1 MAINSFLPGGQSS
14 TNVDY
19 GFDNS
24 TFGRIAS
31 LDSFS
36 ASGLMSLFASQP
48 QYIMKAGGGNIAFY
62 SMLELGVEEGSN
74 LPEEPIE
81 KGSFADYNRTINPI
95 TISCRLASQGTPSTL
110 QSTIER
116 LQELKAGTEKITLIT
131 PMMTYENF
139 MLESFDYRKDEHT
152 GHNVLVVDV
161 RLKEIREIEGQKTTS
176 SVTEPEPPP
185 ITDGASADASAGASA
200 DGSCVSAEDC
210 GEVQASYPSSSESSS
225 AESSSSGGNS
235 SVLHDI
241 FGKL

>member
-1 MAINSFLPGGQSS
+1 MAINSFLPGEQSS

-48 QYIMKAGGGNIAFY
+48 QYIIKARSRSGDVAFH
-62 SMLELGVEEGSN
+62 SILELGAEESSN

-110 QSTIER
+110 QSMIER
-116 LQELKAGTEKITLIT
+116 LQELKTGTEKLTFIT
-131 PMMTYENF
+131 PMMTYENL

-185 ITDGASADASAGASA
+185 VTDDASA
-200 DGSCVSAEDC
+200 DGSCVSAEDY

-225 AESSSSGGNS
+225 AESSSSSGGGGSS

>member
-1 MAINSFLPGGQSS
+1 MAINSFLPGERSS
-14 TNVDY
+14 TNIDY

-48 QYIMKAGGGNIAFY
+48 QYIMKAGSGNIAFY
-62 SMLELGVEEGSN
+62 SMLEIGAEESSN

-110 QSTIER
+110 QSMIER
-116 LQELKAGTEKITLIT
+116 LQELKTGTEKLTFIT
-131 PMMTYENF
+131 PMMTYENL

-185 ITDGASADASAGASA
+185 VTDDASA
-200 DGSCVSAEDC
+200 DGSCVSAEDY

-225 AESSSSGGNS
+225 AESSSSSSSGGSS

>member
-1 MAINSFLPGGQSS
+1 MAINSFLPDERSS

-48 QYIMKAGGGNIAFY
+48 QYIIKARSRSGDVAFH
-62 SMLELGVEEGSN
+62 SMLELGAEESSN

-110 QSTIER
+110 QSMIER
-116 LQELKAGTEKITLIT
+116 LQELKTGTEKLTFIT

-139 MLESFDYRKDEHT
+139 MLESFGYRKDEHT

-185 ITDGASADASAGASA
+185 VTDDASA

-210 GEVQASYPSSSESSS
+210 GEVQAGYPSSSESSS
-225 AESSSSGGNS
+225 AESSGGSGGGGSS

>member
-24 TFGRIAS
+24 MFGRIAS

-48 QYIMKAGGGNIAFY
+48 QYVVKAESGDVAFH
-62 SMLELGVEEGSN
+62 SMLEIGADESSN

-81 KGSFADYNRTINPI
+81 AGSFAQYNRVVSPVTL
-95 TISCRLASQGTPSTL
+95 TVRLASQGTPSTL
-110 QSTIER
+110 QAMIER
-116 LQELKAGTEKITLIT
+116 LQELKTGTEKITLIT
-131 PMMTYENF
+131 PMMSYENY

-152 GHNVLVVDV
+152 GHNVLVVDI

-176 SVTEPEPPP
+176 SVTEPDPPP
-185 ITDGASADASAGASA
+185 VTADASA

-225 AESSSSGGNS
+225 ADSESSGRRTSI
-235 SVLHDI
+235 LHDTI
-241 FGKL
+241 GKL

>member
-1 MAINSFLPGGQSS
+1 MAINSFLPGAQSS

-24 TFGRIAS
+24 MFGRIAS

-48 QYIMKAGGGNIAFY
+48 QYIVKAESGDVAFH
-62 SMLELGVEEGSN
+62 SMLEIGADESSN

-81 KGSFADYNRTINPI
+81 AGSFAQYNRVVSPVTL
-95 TISCRLASQGTPSTL
+95 TVRLASQGTPSTL
-110 QSTIER
+110 QAMIER
-116 LQELKAGTEKITLIT
+116 LQELKTGTEKITLIT
-131 PMMTYENF
+131 PMMSYENY

-185 ITDGASADASAGASA
+185 VTDDASA
-200 DGSCVSAEDC
+200 DGSCVSAEDY
-210 GEVQASYPSSSESSS
+210 GEVQAGYPSSDEDSS
-225 AESSSSGGNS
+225 AESSGSDGSS

>member
-24 TFGRIAS
+24 MFGRIAS

-48 QYIMKAGGGNIAFY
+48 QYVVKAESGDVAFH
-62 SMLELGVEEGSN
+62 SMLELGAEESSN

-95 TISCRLASQGTPSTL
+95 TITCRLASQGSPSTL
-110 QSTIER
+110 QSMIER
-116 LQELKAGTEKITLIT
+116 LQELKTGTEKLTFIT
-131 PMMTYENF
+131 PMMSYENF

-152 GHNVLVVDV
+152 GHNVLIVDI

-185 ITDGASADASAGASA
+185 VTEDASA

-210 GEVQASYPSSSESSS
+210 GEVQSYSPSSAESSS
-225 AESSSSGGNS
+225 AESSSGKRS
-235 SVLHDI
+235 SAIHDI
-241 FGKL
+241 FSKF

>member
-24 TFGRIAS
+24 MFGRIAS

-48 QYIMKAGGGNIAFY
+48 QYVVKAESGDVAFH
-62 SMLELGVEEGSN
+62 SMLEISTDESSK

-81 KGSFADYNRTINPI
+81 AGSFAQYNRVVSPVTL
-95 TISCRLASQGTPSTL
+95 TVRLASQGTPSTL
-110 QSTIER
+110 QAMIER
-116 LQELKAGTEKITLIT
+116 LQELKTGTEKITLIT

-152 GHNVLVVDV
+152 GHNVLVVDI

-185 ITDGASADASAGASA
+185 VTADASA

-225 AESSSSGGNS
+225 ADSESSGRRTSI
-235 SVLHDI
+235 LRDTI
-241 FGKL
+241 GKL

>member
-1 MAINSFLPGGQSS
+1 MAINSFLPGAQSS
-14 TNVDY
+14 TNIDY

-24 TFGRIAS
+24 MFGRIAS

-48 QYIMKAGGGNIAFY
+48 QYIVKAESGDVAFH
-62 SMLELGVEEGSN
+62 SMLELGAEESSN

-110 QSTIER
+110 QSMIER
-116 LQELKAGTEKITLIT
+116 LQELKTGTEKLTFIT

-176 SVTEPEPPP
+176 SVTEPEPPV
-185 ITDGASADASAGASA
+185 TDDASA
-200 DGSCVSAEDC
+200 DGSCVCAEDY
-210 GEVQASYPSSSESSS
+210 GEVQAGSPSSDEDSS
-225 AESSSSGGNS
+225 AESSGGGNS
-235 SVLHDI
+235 SILHDI

>member
-1 MAINSFLPGGQSS
+1 MAISSFLPGGQSS
-14 TNVDY
+14 TNIDY
-19 GFDNS
+19 GYDNS
-24 TFGRIAS
+24 VFGRIAS

-48 QYIMKAGGGNIAFY
+48 QYIIKAESGDIAFY
-62 SMLELGVEEGSN
+62 SMLELGSEESSD

-81 KGSFADYNRTINPI
+81 KGSFAEYNRVTKPA
-95 TISCRLASQGTPSTL
+95 TISCRLASQGSPSTL
-110 QSTIER
+110 QSMIER
-116 LQELKAGTEKITLIT
+116 LQELKTGTEKITFIT
-131 PMMTYENF
+131 PMITYENF
-139 MLESFDYRKDEHT
+139 MLESFNYRKDEHT
-152 GHNVLVVDV
+152 GHNVLMVDV

-185 ITDGASADASAGASA
+185 VAADASAN
-200 DGSCVSAEDC
+200 GSCVSAEDC

-225 AESSSSGGNS
+225 AESSSSGGSS

>member
-1 MAINSFLPGGQSS
+1 MAINSFLPGERSS
-14 TNVDY
+14 TNIDY

-24 TFGRIAS
+24 MFGRIAS

-48 QYIMKAGGGNIAFY
+48 QYIVKAESGDVAFH
-62 SMLELGVEEGSN
+62 SMLEIGADESSN

-81 KGSFADYNRTINPI
+81 AGSFAQYNRVVSPVTL
-95 TISCRLASQGTPSTL
+95 TVRLASQGTPSTL
-110 QSTIER
+110 QAMIER
-116 LQELKAGTEKITLIT
+116 LQELKTGTEKITLIT
-131 PMMTYENF
+131 PMMSYENY

-152 GHNVLVVDV
+152 GHNVLVVDI

-185 ITDGASADASAGASA
+185 VTDDASV
-200 DGSCVSAEDC
+200 DGSCVSAEDY
-210 GEVQASYPSSSESSS
+210 GEVQAGSPSSDEDSS
-225 AESSSSGGNS
+225 AESSGSDGSS

>member
-1 MAINSFLPGGQSS
+1 MAINSFLPGAQSS

-24 TFGRIAS
+24 MFGRIAS

-48 QYIMKAGGGNIAFY
+48 QYVVKAESGDVAFH
-62 SMLELGVEEGSN
+62 SMLELGAEESSN

-95 TISCRLASQGTPSTL
+95 TITCRLASQGSPSTL
-110 QSTIER
+110 QSMIER
-116 LQELKAGTEKITLIT
+116 LQELKTGTEKITFIT
-131 PMMTYENF
+131 PMMSYENF

-152 GHNVLVVDV
+152 GHNVLIVDI

-185 ITDGASADASAGASA
+185 VTADASA

-225 AESSSSGGNS
+225 AESSSGGRS
-235 SVLHDI
+235 SALHDI
-241 FGKL
+241 LGRL

>member
-1 MAINSFLPGGQSS
+1 MPIGSFLPGEQSG

-19 GFDNS
+19 GVDIS
-24 TFGRIAS
+24 IIGKIAS
-31 LDSFS
+31 MHSLSP
-36 ASGLMSLFASQP
+36 SGIMSLFASQP
-48 QYIMKAGGGNIAFY
+48 QYIMKAKSGRVAFH
-62 SMLELGVEEGSN
+62 SMLELGAEESSN

-81 KGSFADYNRTINPI
+81 KGSFADYNRTINPV
-95 TISCRLASQGTPSTL
+95 TISCRLASQGNPSTL
-110 QSTIER
+110 QSMIER
-116 LQELKAGTEKITLIT
+116 LQELKTGTEKLTLIT

-185 ITDGASADASAGASA
+185 ITDDASV
-200 DGSCVSAEDC
+200 DGSCVSMEDY

-225 AESSSSGGNS
+225 AESPGSSGSGGNS

>member
-24 TFGRIAS
+24 MFGRIAS

-48 QYIMKAGGGNIAFY
+48 QYVVKAESGDIAFH
-62 SMLELGVEEGSN
+62 SMLELGAEESSN

-95 TISCRLASQGTPSTL
+95 TINCRLASQGSPSTL
-110 QSTIER
+110 QSMIER
-116 LQELKAGTEKITLIT
+116 LQELKTGTEKLTFIT

-176 SVTEPEPPP
+176 SVTEPDPPP
-185 ITDGASADASAGASA
+185 VTADASA

-225 AESSSSGGNS
+225 ADSESSGRRTSI
-235 SVLHDI
+235 LHDTI
-241 FGKL
+241 GKL

>member
-24 TFGRIAS
+24 MFGRIAS

-48 QYIMKAGGGNIAFY
+48 QYVVKAESGDVAFH
-62 SMLELGVEEGSN
+62 SMLEIGADESSS

-81 KGSFADYNRTINPI
+81 AGSFAQYNRVVSPVVL
-95 TISCRLASQGTPSTL
+95 SVRLASQGTPSTL
-110 QSTIER
+110 QAMIER
-116 LQELKAGTEKITLIT
+116 LQELKTGTEKITLIT
-131 PMMTYENF
+131 PMMSYENY

-152 GHNVLVVDV
+152 GHNVLTVDI
-161 RLKEIREIEGQKTTS
+161 RLKEIREIEGQKTTT
-176 SVTEPEPPP
+176 SVTEPEPEPVSEE
-185 ITDGASADASAGASA
+185 AAAE
-200 DGSCVSAEDC
+200 GSVVSAEDY

-225 AESSSSGGNS
+225 SDSESSGRRSSI
-235 SVLHDI
+235 LYDT

>member
-24 TFGRIAS
+24 MFGRIAS

-48 QYIMKAGGGNIAFY
+48 QYIVKAESGDVAFH
-62 SMLELGVEEGSN
+62 SMLEIGADESSN

-81 KGSFADYNRTINPI
+81 AGSFAQYNRVIAPVVLTV
-95 TISCRLASQGTPSTL
+95 RLAAQGTPSVL
-110 QSTIER
+110 QAMLDR
-116 LQELKAGTEKITLIT
+116 LRELKTGTEKITLVT
-131 PMMTYENF
+131 PMMSYENY

-152 GHNVLVVDV
+152 GHNVLTVDI

-185 ITDGASADASAGASA
+185 VTADASA

-210 GEVQASYPSSSESSS
+210 GEVQGYYPSSSEESS
-225 AESSSSGGNS
+225 ADGDGRKSSW
-235 SVLHDI
+235 LFETI
-241 FGKL
+241 GKL

>member
-1 MAINSFLPGGQSS
+1 MAINSFLPGAQSS

-24 TFGRIAS
+24 MFGRIAS

-48 QYIMKAGGGNIAFY
+48 QYVVKAESGDIAFH
-62 SMLELGVEEGSN
+62 SMLELGAEESSN

-95 TISCRLASQGTPSTL
+95 TITCRLASQGSPSTL
-110 QSTIER
+110 QSMIEQ
-116 LQELKAGTEKITLIT
+116 LQELKTGTEKLTFIT

-152 GHNVLVVDV
+152 GHNVLVVDI

-185 ITDGASADASAGASA
+185 VTADASA

-210 GEVQASYPSSSESSS
+210 GEVQASYPSSGESSS
-225 AESSSSGGNS
+225 AESSSGGRS
-235 SVLHDI
+235 SALHDI

>member
-1 MAINSFLPGGQSS
+1 MAINSFLPGEQSS
-14 TNVDY
+14 ANVDY

-24 TFGRIAS
+24 VFGRIAS

-48 QYIMKAGGGNIAFY
+48 QYIIKARSRSGDVAFH
-62 SMLELGVEEGSN
+62 SILELGAEESSN

-110 QSTIER
+110 QSMIER
-116 LQELKAGTEKITLIT
+116 LQELKTGTEKLTFIT
-131 PMMTYENF
+131 PMMTYENL

-185 ITDGASADASAGASA
+185 VTDDASA
-200 DGSCVSAEDC
+200 DGSCVSAEDY

-225 AESSSSGGNS
+225 AESSSSGGSS

>member
-24 TFGRIAS
+24 MFGRIAS

-48 QYIMKAGGGNIAFY
+48 QYVVKAESGDVAFH
-62 SMLELGVEEGSN
+62 SMLEIGADESSN

-81 KGSFADYNRTINPI
+81 AGSFAQYNRVVSPVTL
-95 TISCRLASQGTPSTL
+95 TVRLASQGTPSTL
-110 QSTIER
+110 QAMIER
-116 LQELKAGTEKITLIT
+116 LQELKTGTEKITLIT
-131 PMMTYENF
+131 PMMSYENY

-152 GHNVLVVDV
+152 GHNVLVVDI

-185 ITDGASADASAGASA
+185 VTADASA

-225 AESSSSGGNS
+225 ADSESSGRRTSI
-235 SVLHDI
+235 LYDTI
-241 FGKL
+241 GKL

>member
-1 MAINSFLPGGQSS
+1 M
-14 TNVDY
+14 
-19 GFDNS
+19 
-24 TFGRIAS
+24 FGCIAS

-48 QYIMKAGGGNIAFY
+48 QYVVKAESGDIAFH
-62 SMLELGVEEGSN
+62 SMLELGAEESSN

-95 TISCRLASQGTPSTL
+95 TITCRLASQGTPSTL
-110 QSTIER
+110 QSMIER
-116 LQELKAGTEKITLIT
+116 LQELKTGTEKITLIT
-131 PMMTYENF
+131 PMMSYENY

-152 GHNVLVVDV
+152 GHNVLVVDI

-185 ITDGASADASAGASA
+185 VTADASA

-225 AESSSSGGNS
+225 AESSSGGRS

-241 FGKL
+241 FGRL

>member
-1 MAINSFLPGGQSS
+1 MAINSFLPGNRPSIPPRLIPMLA
-14 TNVDY
+14 N
-19 GFDNS
+19 
-24 TFGRIAS
+24 
-31 LDSFS
+31 
-36 ASGLMSLFASQP
+36 QP
-48 QYIMKAGGGNIAFY
+48 QYIVKSILGDVAFH

-81 KGSFADYNRTINPI
+81 KGSFADYNRTINPT
-95 TISCRLASQGTPSTL
+95 TINCRLASQGSPSTL
-110 QSTIER
+110 QSMIER
-116 LQELKAGTEKITLIT
+116 LQELKTGTEKLTFIT
-131 PMMTYENF
+131 PMMAYENF

-185 ITDGASADASAGASA
+185 VTADASA

-210 GEVQASYPSSSESSS
+210 GEVQAGSPSSGENSD
-225 AESSSSGGNS
+225 AESSSDGRS